1 MIDTPSARDSL
12 YRGFPL
18 SRNAD
23 KQNPAASAIFPDT
36 SGTHPHR
43 ETSQETASRFE
54 GNRAQLPRIPMN
66 ESLLHIDIGG
76 AKWIPRLNIQQN
88 NGSPPIKD
96 RDGHA
101 KSYPGPIDVDQQR
114 RTDIA
119 FDPMVFRFVL
129 HWLIYQVTA

>member
-1 MIDTPSARDSL
+1 MSPCFDSGMIDTPSARDSL
-12 YRGFPL
+12 YRNFPL

-76 AKWIPRLNIQQN
+76 AKWIPRIFKQQYGQGCIFSVCCMYEQLLTMQTFDYAN
-88 NGSPPIKD
+88 NSVNTADACIV
-96 RDGHA
+96 
-101 KSYPGPIDVDQQR
+101 Y
-114 RTDIA
+114 
-119 FDPMVFRFVL
+119 VL
-129 HWLIYQVTA
+129 SC